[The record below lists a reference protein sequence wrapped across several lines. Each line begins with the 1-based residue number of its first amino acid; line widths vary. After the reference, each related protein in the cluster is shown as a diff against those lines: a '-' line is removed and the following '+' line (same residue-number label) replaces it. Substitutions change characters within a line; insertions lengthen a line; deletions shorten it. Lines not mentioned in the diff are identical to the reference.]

1 MDNDKQGFRRRMR
14 VFLNSV
20 EAANEIFTVYLCTSS
35 DAQSS
40 KRRRLKRTGQI
51 IMMRLR
57 LKKESSRNEE
67 RTDGREFGNAK
78 RSRDQRFCAWIFC
91 PAVLQQQTRM
101 GRSLSG
107 TS

>member
-1 MDNDKQGFRRRMR
+1 MR

-20 EAANEIFTVYLCTSS
+20 EAANEIFTVYSCTSG
-35 DAQSS
+35 DTQSS
-40 KRRRLKRTGQI
+40 KRRWLKRTGQI

-57 LKKESSRNEE
+57 LKEEFSRNEE
-67 RTDGREFGNAK
+67 RTDGREVVNAK
-78 RSRDQRFCAWIFC
+78 RSRARRDQRFCAWIFC

-101 GRSLSG
+101 GRRLSG

>member
-40 KRRRLKRTGQI
+40 KRRWAEADWPNHHDATALK
-51 IMMRLR
+51 
-57 LKKESSRNEE
+57 
-67 RTDGREFGNAK
+67 GR
-78 RSRDQRFCAWIFC
+78 I
-91 PAVLQQQTRM
+91 
-101 GRSLSG
+101 
-107 TS
+107 

>member
-1 MDNDKQGFRRRMR
+1 MR

-20 EAANEIFTVYLCTSS
+20 EAANEIFTVYSRTSG

-40 KRRRLKRTGQI
+40 KGKWLKRTGQI

-57 LKKESSRNEE
+57 LKEEFSRNEE
-67 RTDGREFGNAK
+67 RIDDREVGNAK
-78 RSRDQRFCAWIFC
+78 RSRARRDQRFCAWIFC
-91 PAVLQQQTRM
+91 PAVLQQQARIE
-101 GRSLSG
+101 RILSR